1 MVHLKKTLIF
11 NTLYIKKQLYLCIM
25 TYKLLCTDIDG
36 TLLNAERWLSEETIN
51 AFAKAKLPTIL
62 ASSRM
67 PSALTYLQEGLSIS
81 GSPLIAYNGG
91 LILGTNGEVIQSNT
105 LDLSILEVVIDHQ
118 IQNDY
123 NLSIY
128 ADDDWSTADEDY
140 WTKREINNTRVQP
153 TLEKPQETLRKLA
166 IQKRGIHKLMCMGES
181 EQLDSLIKSLG
192 IYKDQVHLYRSKDT
206 YVEITPK
213 NIDKA
218 KALQLLLNQEFDFG
232 MEAVIAFGDNHND
245 DELIKRVGLGIAVGN
260 ATETL
265 KSLADYVSAYTNKED
280 AVAKAINK
288 FLIED

>member
-1 MVHLKKTLIF
+1 
-11 NTLYIKKQLYLCIM
+11 
-25 TYKLLCTDIDG
+25 
-36 TLLNAERWLSEETIN
+36 
-51 AFAKAKLPTIL
+51 
-62 ASSRM
+62 
-67 PSALTYLQEGLSIS
+67 
-81 GSPLIAYNGG
+81 
-91 LILGTNGEVIQSNT
+91 
-105 LDLSILEVVIDHQ
+105 VIDHQ
-118 IQNDY
+118 VRNDY

-128 ADDDWSTADEDY
+128 ADDDWFTEDEDY

-206 YVEITPK
+206 YLEITPK

-245 DELIKRVGLGIAVGN
+245 DELIKHAGLGVAVGN

-265 KSLADYVSAYTNKED
+265 KILADYVSPFTNKED
-280 AVAKAINK
+280 AVAKAINT